1 MWRYRRILYLLLFLG
16 FLLALFEW
24 SGLRRN
30 LSVEYL
36 HQALEAN
43 LYRGLLLYI
52 ALFCLGNLLHIPG
65 WIFLAGAV
73 FSLGK
78 IWGGVATYAAAVLSC
93 CLTYFLIRA
102 IGGDALRV
110 IHNRWVVKILHRLDT
125 HPVSSISALRVLCQ
139 TMPTVNYVLAL
150 SGVRFHH
157 YLLGTLIGLP
167 LPIAL
172 YCLFFDYLARILH
185 WH

>member
-1 MWRYRRILYLLLFLG
+1 MWRYKRILYLVLFLAV
-16 FLLALFEW
+16 LLALFEW
-24 SGLRRN
+24 SGLRHH
-30 LSVEYL
+30 LSAAYL
-36 HQALEAN
+36 RDVLQAN
-43 LYRGLLLYI
+43 LYRGLLLYVG
-52 ALFCLGNLLHIPG
+52 LFCLGNLLHIPG

-78 IWGGVATYAAAVLSC
+78 LWGGVATYAAAVLSC

-102 IGGDALRV
+102 IGDDALRM

-125 HPVSSISALRVLCQ
+125 HPVSSISLLRVLCQ

-150 SGVRFHH
+150 SGVRFSH
-157 YLLGTLIGLP
+157 YLLGTLVGLP

-172 YCLFFDYLARILH
+172 YCLFFDYLARALH
-185 WH
+185 WQ

>member
-1 MWRYRRILYLLLFLG
+1 MRRYWRILSLLLLLIV
-16 FLLALFEW
+16 LLALVEV

-30 LSVEYL
+30 LNADYL
-36 HQALEAN
+36 RAALEAN

-65 WIFLAGAV
+65 WILLAGAV

-78 IWGGVATYAAAVLSC
+78 LWGGVATYAAAVLSC
-93 CLTYFLIRA
+93 CLTYFFIRA
-102 IGGDALRV
+102 IGGDALRI

-125 HPVSSISALRVLCQ
+125 HPVASISLLRVLCQ

-150 SGVRFHH
+150 SGVRFRD

-172 YCLFFDYLARILH
+172 YCLFFDYLARALH